1 MLGPSVASSDRAAA
15 AEWRTQAKA
24 FADRE
29 IRPLAESID
38 RDDRIPDPLVRVLS
52 DNGFLGVGLPE
63 AWGGS
68 GGDTRSTVAVLEE
81 FSQASAAVGVLL
93 AVHLSVCAAPILTW
107 GSEAQKER
115 YLRPLAQGKGVGAF
129 ALTEAGA
136 GSDTARI
143 ATRYVRSGA
152 GFVLRGTKMF
162 TSNGVSA
169 GVVLVFATSDP
180 ALGHRGISGFIV
192 PADAK
197 GLSVAQRLEKLG
209 LRGSET
215 TELVLDEVALSSDGL
230 LGPEGS
236 GLKVALGALTG
247 GRVGIASCALGV
259 AQAAFDE
266 MRRAVQ
272 ARDEAWK
279 RTQLARAYSDLLA
292 ARALVER
299 AAERKDAGL
308 PFVEDAS
315 VAKLVASRAAVEI
328 ASAGVDVAGPE
339 GVRAGAPAERLLR
352 DARVFP
358 IVEGT
363 TEIQE
368 LILARSLLASAG
380 PAQPL

>member
-1 MLGPSVASSDRAAA
+1 VTPPEGGPGPTWRARAREFAEREVRPRAA
-15 AEWRTQAKA
+15 
-24 FADRE
+24 
-29 IRPLAESID
+29 SID
-38 RDDRIPDPLVRVLS
+38 RDDRIPDEVVRGLS
-52 DNGFLGVGLPE
+52 ESGFLGLGLPE

-81 FSQASAAVGVLL
+81 LARASAAVAVLV
-93 AVHLSVCAAPILTW
+93 AVHLSVCASPILTW
-107 GSEAQKER
+107 GTDEQKER
-115 YLRPLAQGKGVGAF
+115 FLRPLARGDGVGAF

-143 ATRYVRSGA
+143 ATHYDRTDSGYT
-152 GFVLRGTKMF
+152 LRGTKMF

-169 GVVLVFATSDP
+169 GVVLVFATSD
-180 ALGHRGISGFIV
+180 ASRGHRGISAFIV
-192 PADAK
+192 PSDSK
-197 GLSVAQRLEKLG
+197 GLSVAQRFEKLG

-215 TELVLDEVALSSDGL
+215 TELVLDGVVLPSLAL

-266 MRRAVQ
+266 MRRAVTS
-272 ARDEAWK
+272 ADADWK
-279 RTQLARAYSDLLA
+279 RTALARAFAELEA

-299 AAERKDAGL
+299 AAERKDAGA
-308 PFVEDAS
+308 PFVEAAS
-315 VAKLVASRAAVEI
+315 VAKLVASRAAVAI

-339 GVRAGAPAERLLR
+339 GARAGAAAERLLR

-368 LILARSLLASAG
+368 LILARTLLDSG
-380 PAQPL
+380 PAPTL